1 MHTLAP
7 LHAKRHFFLH
17 MAMSAGL
24 ACATAGI
31 AATAS
36 AQSALAPTG
45 NFVQFGTVHA
55 THTAT
60 YGLTWELPWR
70 RDFAGG
76 QVSSYLDASI
86 ALWDYDAKDH
96 AGNSRLAQAALVPS
110 LRYRPDD
117 GRSPWFVD
125 AGVGATLM
133 SKVYATQDKQFSTAF
148 NFATHLAVGRSFG
161 ERSQHELSVRV
172 EHFSNAGIKHPN
184 PGENFLQIRYAY
196 RFR

>member
-1 MHTLAP
+1 MHTIDLV
-7 LHAKRHFFLH
+7 HARRHFFLR
-17 MAMSAGL
+17 MGLSVGL
-24 ACATAGI
+24 ACAAAGVAVP
-31 AATAS
+31 AA
-36 AQSALAPTG
+36 AQSALAPDG
-45 NFVQFGTVHA
+45 NFVQFGTVHD

-60 YGLTWELPWR
+60 YGLTWDLPWR

-76 QVSSYLDASI
+76 QLTSYLEASV
-86 ALWDYDAKDH
+86 ALWDYGAKDRS
-96 AGNSRLAQAALVPS
+96 GSSRLAQLALVPS
-110 LRYRPDD
+110 LRYRPSG

-161 ERSQHELSVRV
+161 ERGQHELSVRV

-196 RFR
+196 RFG